1 MKKLFVIHSYN
12 YFLLAAV
19 ALVTYS
25 SCTTHTEPT
34 LFQLVS
40 AEESGITFSNEIS
53 HSDSLI
59 KLSFEYLFNGS
70 GVAIADFNKDGL
82 PDIFFTGNMVSN
94 RLYLNQ
100 GNFTFKDITKSAGL
114 ETVNKWSSGVAVA
127 DVNQDGWM
135 DIYVCVGGLSTE
147 PEARRNLLY
156 INQQDN
162 TFQEAAEAYGLADVG
177 YSIHA
182 GFFDYD
188 KDGDL
193 DLYLLTT
200 ELDPYSWTEFRPRR
214 MNGEAPNTDRLYRNE
229 GNNTFTNVSKEAGIL
244 IEGYGLGLGFFDINE
259 DGWTDIYVGN
269 DFLSTDIIYVN
280 NQDGT
285 FTDKIHD
292 YLDHSSRNSMGI
304 DLADF
309 NNDGHTD
316 IMVVDMLPKSNQR
329 QKSMFGFF
337 NYDKFQLGLER
348 GYQAQYARNTLQL
361 NNGNQTF
368 SELGQLAGID
378 QTDWSWTPLFAD
390 FDNDGWQDLMIT
402 NGYRQDITNMDFATY
417 SRQLAN
423 SPIGSETAKED
434 QMYAKLKE
442 LAEIK
447 EHNFLYKNTGTL
459 SFEDK
464 STEWGFDMPSYS
476 NGAVYADLDRDGD
489 LDIVINN
496 IDAPAFLYKNQ
507 LIKSDPKET
516 TANFLRVQLVGDGKA
531 GLGAKIILENGENSQ
546 HRYVNPYRGY
556 LSTIENI
563 VHFGLS
569 KATKVES
576 LTIVWSDGKTQKL
589 KDLSANQLITMEYK
603 NAQHIAQTK
612 PSIATN
618 SFFTEVSDSLNISY
632 LHQENDFADFKVQP
646 ILPHKHSQNGP
657 GIAVGDVNGDGL
669 EDFYVGGSANFSGA
683 LFYQNQDGTFQK
695 TNQPFEESSED
706 MGSLFFDADNDGDL
720 DLYIV
725 NGGSTQQNNNP
736 EYPNHFY
743 VNDGK
748 GNFQHSPTAIPII
761 QSSGSTVIAADYD
774 KDGDLDLFV
783 GGRVSPGKYPI
794 APRSYLLENNSQNG
808 QIQFKDIT
816 PESLATIGM
825 VSAALWTDYDN
836 DGWQDLMLVGEFMPI
851 TFFKNENGTLNPNSQ
866 PATRNSSG
874 WWNSLM
880 AGDFDNDGDLDYIMG
895 NLGLNTRYKN
905 VSSEEPLCVYAKD
918 YDKNGRIDPVICY
931 YIEGE
936 NYIAASRDMLIK
948 QINSMRVRFKT
959 YEAYGTAPF
968 HRSFTK
974 EELSD
979 AYILKAETFA
989 NSYLENKGKDEFE
1002 LKALPMSAQI
1012 APIFGAL
1019 AEDVNGDDFLDVMLV
1034 GNSYATETA
1043 LGQYDASKG
1052 ILLLGDGKGNFED
1065 TSVSETGFFID
1076 KDAKSLAKLVNKKG
1090 QALYLASRN
1099 NARLKVFST
1108 DQQAKH
1114 LPLQTSDQ
1122 YALIKWTNGQQRKVE
1137 FYYGNSYLSQ
1147 SSRSIAVPKG
1157 AVSITVVDTHNQT
1170 RELLQ

>member
-1 MKKLFVIHSYN
+1 MSVKCLVLIPVLFIAFSCDIQKASPPLFKL
-12 YFLLAAV
+12 V
-19 ALVTYS
+19 A
-25 SCTTHTEPT
+25 P
-34 LFQLVS
+34 Q
-40 AEESGITFSNEIS
+40 ESGIFFSNDIF

-59 KLSFEYLFNGS
+59 KRSFEYLFNGS
-70 GVAIADFNKDGL
+70 GVAIADFNKDSL

-127 DVNQDGWM
+127 DINQDGWM

-147 PEARRNLLY
+147 PEARKNLLY

-214 MNGEAPNTDRLYRNE
+214 MKGEAPNTDRLYRNE
-229 GNNTFTNVSKEAGIL
+229 GKNTFTNVSEEAGIL

-259 DGWTDIYVGN
+259 DGWTDIYVAN

-292 YLDHSSRNSMGI
+292 FLDHSSRNSMGV

-316 IMVVDMLPKSNQR
+316 IMVVDMLPKSNRR

-337 NYDKFQLGLER
+337 NYDKFQLGLDR

-390 FDNDGWQDLMIT
+390 FDNDGWQDLIIT

-423 SPIGSETAKED
+423 SPIGTEKAKED
-434 QMYAKLKE
+434 QMYVKLKE

-464 STEWGFDMPSYS
+464 SKEWGFDVPSYS

-489 LDIVINN
+489 LDIVVSN

-507 LIKSDPKET
+507 LITEKQVDST
-516 TANFLRVQLVGDGKA
+516 SNFLRVQLVGDGKA
-531 GLGAKIILENGENSQ
+531 GLGASIKLSDGINSQ
-546 HRYVNPYRGY
+546 YRYVNPYRGY
-556 LSTIENI
+556 LSTLENI
-563 VHFGLS
+563 VHFGLG
-569 KATKVES
+569 KQTKVET
-576 LTIVWSDGKTQKL
+576 LTISWSDGKMQELQAIPT
-589 KDLSANQLITMEYK
+589 NQTLVIDYE
-603 NAQHIAQTK
+603 NAQYSAQTE
-612 PSIATN
+612 PSTAAN
-618 SFFTEVSDSLNISY
+618 LLFTEVSDSLNISY
-632 LHQENDFADFKVQP
+632 VHQENDFADFKVQP

-669 EDFYVGGSANFSGA
+669 EDFYVGGSAGFPGG
-683 LFYQNQDGTFQK
+683 LFYQNQDGSFQK
-695 TNQPFEESSED
+695 TDQPFEESSED

-720 DLYIV
+720 DLYVV
-725 NGGSTQQNNNP
+725 NGGSTQHNNNP
-736 EYPNHFY
+736 LYPDHFY
-743 VNDGK
+743 VNDGT
-748 GNFQHSPTAIPII
+748 GNFQYAPTAIPPIN
-761 QSSGSTVIAADYD
+761 SSGSTVIAADYD
-774 KDGDLDLFV
+774 KDGDFDLFV

-794 APRSYLLENNSQNG
+794 APQSYLLENNSQKG
-808 QIQFKDIT
+808 QVQFKDIT
-816 PESLATIGM
+816 PESMKTIGM

-851 TFFKNENGTLNPNSQ
+851 TFFKNQNGNIYP
-866 PATRNSSG
+866 SSFNVHHSNG
-874 WWNSLM
+874 WWNSLH
-880 AGDFDNDGDLDYIMG
+880 AADLDNDGDMDYIIG

-905 VSSEEPLCVYAKD
+905 VSIEEPLCVYAKD

-959 YEAYGTAPF
+959 YESYGTAPF
-968 HRSFTK
+968 HRSFTE

-979 AYILKAETFA
+979 AYILKSETFA
-989 NSYLENKGKDEFE
+989 NSYLENKGKGEFE
-1002 LKALPMSAQI
+1002 LRALPRSAQI

-1019 AEDVNGDDFLDVMLV
+1019 AEDVNEDGFLDVMLV

-1043 LGQYDASKG
+1043 LGQYDAAKG
-1052 ILLLGDGKGNFED
+1052 ILLLGNGKGNFED
-1065 TSVSETGFFID
+1065 ISVSKTGFFMD
-1076 KDAKSLAKLVNKKG
+1076 KDAKSLAKLVNKEG

-1099 NARLKVFST
+1099 NAPLKVFAAN
-1108 DQQAKH
+1108 QQARH
-1114 LPLQTSDQ
+1114 IPLQAKDLFAT
-1122 YALIKWTNGQQRKVE
+1122 IKWANGQQRKVE

-1147 SSRSIAVPKG
+1147 SSRTIVVPKG
-1157 AVSITVVDTHNQT
+1157 AVSIKVVDRQNQT